1 VTGEEGEAGLGGGG
15 DQATGA
21 ATGTGGAATGTG
33 GAGTGGGLAATGAG
47 LRAGVTGTDAVVYV
61 RPIKSAGG
69 LAGGLGSRGAAAAC
83 LRSRGNLVRLSQR
96 LPARATGFSLGAAGL
111 SQDPVTS
118 AVGEGDGR
126 L

>member
-1 VTGEEGEAGLGGGG
+1 MGEEGDAGLGGLGWGG

-33 GAGTGGGLAATGAG
+33 AGGARTGAGTG
-47 LRAGVTGTDAVVYV
+47 LRAGVTGTEAVVYV

-69 LAGGLGSRGAAAAC
+69 LAGGVGFRGAAAVC